1 MSAKEILFNPAQ
13 LKSVI
18 MAPKHEFQVWGRGT
32 GKSNIIGW
40 KVQRNIKHMP
50 RSSSVI
56 TGKTYA
62 QLLQRT
68 LPPTISFL
76 ERLGYIR
83 GKSYFLGEKPPLS
96 WKLPY
101 EAPIKDFSRYLTF
114 GTPRGAVGFHL
125 ASQDREG
132 MSRGL
137 NTDFE
142 ITDESL
148 TIIKDR
154 YDKEIHAT
162 NRGNLDKFGNISFH
176 HGSHHSTS
184 MPYTAEGKWILDAAK
199 YYEEEAGIRLFDVWN
214 RIVRMQ
220 IELLSIDKPNDFK
233 AQWNEIA
240 RIRKQITPFISKD
253 GVLFTLANAFD
264 NINNVGLSYIKEQ
277 YRTLPPLTFMIEIM
291 NMVIDKVEDAYYQF
305 DTEKHF
311 YYDSYDYSY
320 LDSLNYNFSKLGS
333 PSSKFDGDCDPFA
346 PIYVVSDLGA
356 NISFLLSCQ
365 YNNRVEKDYE
375 TFNFLN
381 EFYVKPETGKVM
393 IDELVDNFCNYYREQ
408 YNKTVF
414 FFKDKYGDEGRA
426 NSSKTYNSQ
435 MIDRFI
441 KNDWNISI
449 IDYPGKE
456 PPHHEKYLL
465 WSNILKENS
474 KNLPKIRINGNNC
487 KSFIIALSN
496 TRVIEKDGKFSKDK
510 SSEHK
515 RSSVAPEEATHST
528 DAADK
533 IVWIYIN
540 YFKKRSS
547 NHIPARI

>member
-1 MSAKEILFNPAQ
+1 MGAKEILFNPAQ

-18 MAPKHEFQVWGRGT
+18 IAPKHEVQVWGRGT
-32 GKSNIIGW
+32 GKSNILAW

-56 TGKTYA
+56 TGKTYT

-76 ERLGYIR
+76 ERLGYVR
-83 GKSYFLGEKPPLS
+83 GKSYFLGERPPSS

-101 EAPIKDFSRYLTF
+101 EAPVKDFSRYLTF
-114 GTPRGAVGFHL
+114 GTPLGSVGFHL

-162 NRGNLDKFGNISFH
+162 NRGSLDKFGHVSFH
-176 HGSHHSTS
+176 HGSHHCTS
-184 MPYTAEGKWILDAAK
+184 MPYTADGKWILDSAK
-199 YYEEEAGIRLFDVWN
+199 YYEEEAGVRLFDVWN
-214 RIVRMQ
+214 RVVKMQ
-220 IELLSIDKPNDFK
+220 IELLDISNPTDFK
-233 AQWNEIA
+233 SQWNEII
-240 RIRKQITPFISKD
+240 RVRKQISPFISKD

-264 NINNVGLSYIKEQ
+264 NIDNVGLSYIKEQ
-277 YRTLPPLTFMIEIM
+277 QRTLPPLTFMIEIM
-291 NMVIDKVEDAYYQF
+291 NMVMDKVEDAYYHF
-305 DTEKHF
+305 DNEKHY
-311 YYDSYDYSY
+311 YYDSYNYSFI
-320 LDSLNYNFSKLGS
+320 DSLDYNFAKLGS
-333 PSSKFDGDCDPFA
+333 PSSKFDADCDPFA

-356 NISFLLSCQ
+356 NISFLLACQ
-365 YNNRVEKDYE
+365 PNSLVNHDTE
-375 TFNFLN
+375 TFNFIN
-381 EFYVKPETGKVM
+381 EFYVMPETGKVM
-393 IDELVDNFCNYYREQ
+393 IDELVDKFCHYYREHFD
-408 YNKTVF
+408 KTIY

-426 NSSKTYNSQ
+426 NSSKTYNHQ
-435 MIDRFI
+435 MIDKFI
-441 KNDWNISI
+441 KNDWNVIVV
-449 IDYPGKE
+449 DYPGKE

-465 WSNILKENS
+465 WSNVLKENN

-487 KSFIIALSN
+487 KSLIIASSN
-496 TRVIEKDGKFSKDK
+496 TRVIEKDGKFTKDK

-515 RSSVAPEEATHST
+515 RSSVAPHLATHST

-540 YFKKRSS
+540 YFKNRNGSFVD
-547 NHIPARI
+547 ARI